1 MTFISMILAFLVIG
15 GLVVYMNGSR
25 SSGNENRHSRS
36 LSPDPAKPVN
46 GLDIELITTRWGEIM
61 AMQNH
66 GGLGLRNA
74 LMEADKL
81 LDYVMQGKNFP
92 GDNMGD
98 RLKSMG
104 HKFSD
109 LNGIWTAHKL
119 RNQIAHEVAIDIV
132 PSQVQ
137 SALKAFRQGIVDLG
151 IPLP

>member
-1 MTFISMILAFLVIG
+1 M
-15 GLVVYMNGSR
+15 VYMQGSR
-25 SSGNENRHSRS
+25 SPSDESRHNRS
-36 LSPDPAKPVN
+36 LPPDPTQAVT
-46 GLDIELITTRWGEIM
+46 GLDIDLVTSRWSEIT

-66 GGLGLRNA
+66 GGLGLKNA

-98 RLKSMG
+98 RLKQSG

-137 SALKAFRQGIVDLG
+137 AALKAFRKGIVDLG